1 MENKTYRKVSIIVTI
16 NIFMFMILTIAF
28 SINNVISCKMMEEE
42 VVRVA
47 GITMEEA
54 RTQIMG
60 TVKTVTIVSL
70 TVGIIALILLALLM
84 NFLVVRP
91 LKKTVAEIDRIAR
104 YDLTEGDMAN
114 VRSMTARKDEIGSIS
129 RNIVLMFDNLRSI
142 VRQIEQSSTTVS
154 DNAAALADQTR
165 QLKRSSDEISTT
177 MNDLS
182 NAAMSQAGDTTT
194 SANEVAV
201 LDGLIVRNIGDTENL
216 RSNADE
222 MDQVKNN
229 GLAAIKDLIEK
240 TARSR
245 ESIAVVREA
254 MQQNNEQ
261 AQKIEATSQKI
272 NDIADQTNLLS
283 LNAALEQKS
292 SSIGE
297 IIDSISQIA
306 KQTNLLALNAAIEAA
321 RAGDAG
327 RGFAVVAEEIRGLAE
342 ETNSLTNE
350 IGSIIQGLLEKTAD
364 ATQNMESME
373 KIFEEQERSVGETKK
388 NFIQIEQCLE
398 SVQASVHT
406 LYESSSSMTGSKE
419 IIVEM
424 IEGISAASQENAA
437 GSEEVLAAVETQ
449 DSVITDITGMTQNLL
464 SVAEELMEQAHKFSL

>member
-28 SINNVISCKMMEEE
+28 SVNNFISCRMMEEE

-60 TVKTVTIVSL
+60 TVRTVTIVSL
-70 TVGIIALILLALLM
+70 TVGIIALVLLALLM
-84 NFLVVRP
+84 NFLVVLP
-91 LKKTVAEIDRIAR
+91 LKKTVAEIHRIAR

-114 VRSMTARKDEIGSIS
+114 VRSMTTRKDEIGSIS

-142 VRQIEQSSTTVS
+142 VRQIEQSSTMVS
-154 DNAAALADQTR
+154 GNAGTLADQTR
-165 QLKRSSDEISTT
+165 QLKRSSDEISAT

-194 SANEVAV
+194 SANEVAK
-201 LDGLIVRNIGDTENL
+201 LDVLIVRNLSDTENL
-216 RSNADE
+216 RHNADE
-222 MDQVKNN
+222 MDQVKNS

-245 ESIAVVREA
+245 ESIAIVRTA

-283 LNAALEQKS
+283 
-292 SSIGE
+292 
-297 IIDSISQIA
+297 
-306 KQTNLLALNAAIEAA
+306 LNAAIEAA

-342 ETNSLTNE
+342 ETNSLTGE
-350 IGSIIQGLLEKTAD
+350 IGTIIQELLQKTAD

-373 KIFEEQERSVGETKK
+373 KIFEEQERSVGETKE
-388 NFIQIEQCLE
+388 NFIQIEQCLG
-398 SVQASVHT
+398 SVQSSVNT
-406 LYESSSSMTGSKE
+406 LYESGNDMTGSKE
-419 IIVEM
+419 IIVQM

-449 DSVITDITGMTQNLL
+449 DSVITEITGMTQNL
-464 SVAEELMEQAHKFSL
+464 SAVAEELMEQAHKFSL

>member
-28 SINNVISCKMMEEE
+28 SVNNFISCRMMEEE

-60 TVKTVTIVSL
+60 TVRTVTIVSL
-70 TVGIIALILLALLM
+70 TVGIIALVLLALLM
-84 NFLVVRP
+84 NFLVVLP
-91 LKKTVAEIDRIAR
+91 LKKTVAEIHRIAR

-114 VRSMTARKDEIGSIS
+114 VRSMTTRKDEIGSIS

-142 VRQIEQSSTTVS
+142 VRQIEQSSTMVS
-154 DNAAALADQTR
+154 GNAGTLADQTR

-177 MNDLS
+177 MNALS

-194 SANEVAV
+194 SANEVAK
-201 LDGLIVRNIGDTENL
+201 LDGLIVRNLSDTENL
-216 RSNADE
+216 RHNADE
-222 MDQVKNN
+222 MDQVKNS

-245 ESIAVVREA
+245 ESIAIVRTA

-283 LNAALEQKS
+283 
-292 SSIGE
+292 
-297 IIDSISQIA
+297 
-306 KQTNLLALNAAIEAA
+306 LNAAIEAA

-342 ETNSLTNE
+342 ETNSLTGE
-350 IGSIIQGLLEKTAD
+350 IGTIIQELLQKTAD

-373 KIFEEQERSVGETKK
+373 KIFEEQERSVGETKE
-388 NFIQIEQCLE
+388 NFIQIEQCLG
-398 SVQASVHT
+398 SVQSSVNT
-406 LYESSSSMTGSKE
+406 LYESGNDMTGSKE
-419 IIVEM
+419 IIVQM

-449 DSVITDITGMTQNLL
+449 DSVITEITGMTQNL
-464 SVAEELMEQAHKFSL
+464 SAVAEELMEQAHKFSL

>member
-283 LNAALEQKS
+283 LNAA
-292 SSIGE
+292 
-297 IIDSISQIA
+297 
-306 KQTNLLALNAAIEAA
+306 IEAA

-437 GSEEVLAAVETQ
+437 GRRCWRQWRRRTASSQT
-449 DSVITDITGMTQNLL
+449 S
-464 SVAEELMEQAHKFSL
+464 QA

>member
-60 TVKTVTIVSL
+60 TVKTMTIVSL

-283 LNAALEQKS
+283 LNAA
-292 SSIGE
+292 
-297 IIDSISQIA
+297 
-306 KQTNLLALNAAIEAA
+306 IEAA

-449 DSVITDITGMTQNLL
+449 DSVITDITGMTQNLS

>member
-28 SINNVISCKMMEEE
+28 SVNNFISCRMMEEE

-47 GITMEEA
+47 GITMEEV

-60 TVKTVTIVSL
+60 TVRTVTIVSL
-70 TVGIIALILLALLM
+70 TVGIIALVLLALLM
-84 NFLVVRP
+84 NFLVVLP
-91 LKKTVAEIDRIAR
+91 LKKTVAEIHRIAR

-114 VRSMTARKDEIGSIS
+114 VRSMTTRKDEIGSIS

-154 DNAAALADQTR
+154 GNAGTLADQTR
-165 QLKRSSDEISTT
+165 QLKRSSDEISAT

-194 SANEVAV
+194 SANEVAK
-201 LDGLIVRNIGDTENL
+201 LDGLIVRNLSDTENL
-216 RSNADE
+216 RNNANE
-222 MDQVKNN
+222 MDQVKNS

-245 ESIAVVREA
+245 ESIAIVRAA

-283 LNAALEQKS
+283 
-292 SSIGE
+292 
-297 IIDSISQIA
+297 
-306 KQTNLLALNAAIEAA
+306 LNAAIEAA

-342 ETNSLTNE
+342 ETNSLTGE
-350 IGSIIQGLLEKTAD
+350 IGTIIQELLQKTAD

-373 KIFEEQERSVGETKK
+373 KIFEEQERSVGETKE
-388 NFIQIEQCLE
+388 NFIQIEQCLG
-398 SVQASVHT
+398 SVQSSVNT
-406 LYESSSSMTGSKE
+406 LYESGNDMTGSKE
-419 IIVEM
+419 IIVQM

-449 DSVITDITGMTQNLL
+449 DSVITEITGMTQNL
-464 SVAEELMEQAHKFSL
+464 SAVAEELMEQAHKFSL

>member
-60 TVKTVTIVSL
+60 TVKTMTIVSL

-229 GLAAIKDLIEK
+229 GLSAKKHMIAK
-240 TARSR
+240 TARSS
-245 ESIAVVREA
+245 ESIY
-254 MQQNNEQ
+254 
-261 AQKIEATSQKI
+261 
-272 NDIADQTNLLS
+272 
-283 LNAALEQKS
+283 
-292 SSIGE
+292 GE
-297 IIDSISQIA
+297 RD
-306 KQTNLLALNAAIEAA
+306 E
-321 RAGDAG
+321 R
-327 RGFAVVAEEIRGLAE
+327 
-342 ETNSLTNE
+342 
-350 IGSIIQGLLEKTAD
+350 
-364 ATQNMESME
+364 TQN
-373 KIFEEQERSVGETKK
+373 T
-388 NFIQIEQCLE
+388 
-398 SVQASVHT
+398 
-406 LYESSSSMTGSKE
+406 
-419 IIVEM
+419 
-424 IEGISAASQENAA
+424 
-437 GSEEVLAAVETQ
+437 
-449 DSVITDITGMTQNLL
+449 
-464 SVAEELMEQAHKFSL
+464 

>member
-1 MENKTYRKVSIIVTI
+1 MEGRTYKKVSIIVTI
-16 NIFMFMILTIAF
+16 TVFMFIILTVAF
-28 SINNVISCKMMEEE
+28 SVNNVISCKMMEEE

-60 TVKTVTIVSL
+60 TVRTATIVSL

-84 NFLVVRP
+84 EFLLVIP
-91 LKKTVAEIDRIAR
+91 LKKTVAEIHRIAR
-104 YDLTEGDMAN
+104 YDLTEEDMAS
-114 VRSMTARKDEIGSIS
+114 VRAMTTRKDEIGSIS
-129 RNIVLMFDNLRSI
+129 RNIVMMFDNLRNI
-142 VRQIEQSSTTVS
+142 VRQIEQSSTVLS
-154 DNAAALADQTR
+154 QNAGTLADQTM

-194 SANEVAV
+194 SANEVSK
-201 LDGLIVRNIGDTENL
+201 LDGLIVRNISDTENL
-216 RSNADE
+216 RSNADQ
-222 MDQVKNN
+222 MDKVKNN

-245 ESIAVVREA
+245 ESIAIVREA

-283 LNAALEQKS
+283 
-292 SSIGE
+292 
-297 IIDSISQIA
+297 
-306 KQTNLLALNAAIEAA
+306 LNAAIEAA

-350 IGSIIQGLLEKTAD
+350 IGTIIQELLEKTAD

-373 KIFEEQERSVGETKK
+373 KIFEEQERSVGETKE

-398 SVQASVHT
+398 SVQSSVST
-406 LYESSSSMTGSKE
+406 LYESSSNMTGSKE
-419 IIVEM
+419 IIVQM

-437 GSEEVLAAVETQ
+437 GSEEALAAVETQ
-449 DSVITDITGMTQNLL
+449 DSVISDITGMTQNL
-464 SVAEELMEQAHKFSL
+464 SAVAEELMEQAHKFSL

>member
-1 MENKTYRKVSIIVTI
+1 MENKTYRKVSIIVTT

-47 GITMEEA
+47 GITMGEA

-283 LNAALEQKS
+283 LNAA
-292 SSIGE
+292 
-297 IIDSISQIA
+297 
-306 KQTNLLALNAAIEAA
+306 IEAA

>member
-1 MENKTYRKVSIIVTI
+1 MENKTYKKVSIIVTI
-16 NIFMFMILTIAF
+16 TVFMFIILTIAF
-28 SINNVISCKMMEEE
+28 SINNIISCKMMEQE

-47 GITMEEA
+47 GITMAEA

-60 TVKTVTIVSL
+60 TVRTATIVSL
-70 TVGIIALILLALLM
+70 AVGVIALVLLALLM
-84 NFLVVRP
+84 EFLLVIP
-91 LKKTVAEIDRIAR
+91 LKKTVAEIHRIAR

-114 VRSMTARKDEIGSIS
+114 VRAMTTRKDEIGSIS
-129 RNIVLMFDNLRSI
+129 RNIVLMYENLRSI
-142 VRQIEQSSTTVS
+142 VKQIEQSSTTLS
-154 DNAAALADQTR
+154 NNAGTLADQTM

-194 SANEVAV
+194 SANEIAK
-201 LDGLIVRNIGDTENL
+201 LDTLIVHNLTDTENL
-216 RSNADE
+216 RGNAVE
-222 MDQVKNN
+222 MDRVKNN
-229 GLAAIKDLIEK
+229 GLTAIKDLIEK

-245 ESIAVVREA
+245 ESIAIVREA

-283 LNAALEQKS
+283 LNAA
-292 SSIGE
+292 
-297 IIDSISQIA
+297 
-306 KQTNLLALNAAIEAA
+306 IEAA
-321 RAGDAG
+321 RAGEAG

-342 ETNSLTNE
+342 ETNNLTNE
-350 IGSIIQGLLEKTAD
+350 IGTIIQELLEKTAD

-373 KIFEEQERSVGETKK
+373 KIFEEQERSVGDTKE

-398 SVQASVHT
+398 SVQSSVDM
-406 LYESSSSMTGSKE
+406 LYESGNNMTGSKE

-449 DSVITDITGMTQNLL
+449 DSVITDITGMTQNL
-464 SVAEELMEQAHKFSL
+464 SAVAEELMEQAHKFSL

>member
-142 VRQIEQSSTTVS
+142 VRQIEQSSTMVS
-154 DNAAALADQTR
+154 GNAGTLADQTR

-283 LNAALEQKS
+283 LNAA
-292 SSIGE
+292 
-297 IIDSISQIA
+297 
-306 KQTNLLALNAAIEAA
+306 IEAA

-437 GSEEVLAAVETQ
+437 EIGR
-449 DSVITDITGMTQNLL
+449 
-464 SVAEELMEQAHKFSL
+464 AHV

>member
-28 SINNVISCKMMEEE
+28 SVNNFISCRMMEEE

-60 TVKTVTIVSL
+60 TVRTVTIVSL
-70 TVGIIALILLALLM
+70 TVGIIALVLLALLM
-84 NFLVVRP
+84 NFLVVLP
-91 LKKTVAEIDRIAR
+91 LKKTVAEIHRIAR

-114 VRSMTARKDEIGSIS
+114 VRSMTTRKDEIGSIS

-142 VRQIEQSSTTVS
+142 VRQIEQSSTMVS
-154 DNAAALADQTR
+154 GNAGTLADQTR
-165 QLKRSSDEISTT
+165 QLKRSSDEISAT

-194 SANEVAV
+194 SANEVAK
-201 LDGLIVRNIGDTENL
+201 LDGLIVRNLSDTENL
-216 RSNADE
+216 RHNADE
-222 MDQVKNN
+222 MDQVKNS

-245 ESIAVVREA
+245 ESIAIVRAA

-283 LNAALEQKS
+283 
-292 SSIGE
+292 
-297 IIDSISQIA
+297 
-306 KQTNLLALNAAIEAA
+306 LNAAIEAA

-342 ETNSLTNE
+342 ETNSLTGE
-350 IGSIIQGLLEKTAD
+350 IGTIIQELLQKTAD

-373 KIFEEQERSVGETKK
+373 KIFEEQERSVGETKE
-388 NFIQIEQCLE
+388 NFIQIEQCLG
-398 SVQASVHT
+398 SVQSSVNT
-406 LYESSSSMTGSKE
+406 LYESGNDMTGSKE
-419 IIVEM
+419 IIVQM

-437 GSEEVLAAVETQ
+437 GSEEVLSAVETQ
-449 DSVITDITGMTQNLL
+449 DSVITEITGMTQNL
-464 SVAEELMEQAHKFSL
+464 SAVAEELMEQAHKFSL

>member
-283 LNAALEQKS
+283 LNAA
-292 SSIGE
+292 
-297 IIDSISQIA
+297 
-306 KQTNLLALNAAIEAA
+306 IEAA

-449 DSVITDITGMTQNLL
+449 DSVITDIKGMTQNLS

>member
-28 SINNVISCKMMEEE
+28 SINNVIACKMMEEE

-283 LNAALEQKS
+283 LNAA
-292 SSIGE
+292 
-297 IIDSISQIA
+297 
-306 KQTNLLALNAAIEAA
+306 IEAA

-449 DSVITDITGMTQNLL
+449 DSVITDITGMTQNLS

>member
-1 MENKTYRKVSIIVTI
+1 MENKTYKKVSIIVTI
-16 NIFMFMILTIAF
+16 TVFMFIILTIAF
-28 SINNVISCKMMEEE
+28 SINNIISCKMMEQE

-47 GITMEEA
+47 GITMAEA

-60 TVKTVTIVSL
+60 TVRTATIVSL
-70 TVGIIALILLALLM
+70 AVGVIALVLLALLM
-84 NFLVVRP
+84 EFLLVIP
-91 LKKTVAEIDRIAR
+91 LKKTVAEIHRIAR

-114 VRSMTARKDEIGSIS
+114 VRAMTTRKDELGSIS
-129 RNIVLMFDNLRSI
+129 RNIVLMYENLRSI
-142 VRQIEQSSTTVS
+142 VERIEQSSTTLS
-154 DNAAALADQTR
+154 SNAGTLADQTM

-194 SANEVAV
+194 SANEIAK
-201 LDGLIVRNIGDTENL
+201 LDTLIVHNLTDTENL
-216 RSNADE
+216 RGNAVE
-222 MDQVKNN
+222 MNRVKNN
-229 GLAAIKDLIEK
+229 GLTAIKDLIEK

-245 ESIAVVREA
+245 ESIAIVRAA

-283 LNAALEQKS
+283 LNAA
-292 SSIGE
+292 
-297 IIDSISQIA
+297 
-306 KQTNLLALNAAIEAA
+306 IEAA
-321 RAGDAG
+321 RAGEAG

-342 ETNSLTNE
+342 ETNNLTNE
-350 IGSIIQGLLEKTAD
+350 IGTIIQELLEKTAD

-373 KIFEEQERSVGETKK
+373 KIFEEQERSVGDTKE

-398 SVQASVHT
+398 SVQSSVDM
-406 LYESSSSMTGSKE
+406 LYESGNNMTGSKE

-449 DSVITDITGMTQNLL
+449 DSVITDITGMTQNL
-464 SVAEELMEQAHKFSL
+464 SAVAEELMEQAHKFSL

>member
-1 MENKTYRKVSIIVTI
+1 MENKTNKKVSVIVTI
-16 NIFMFMILTIAF
+16 NIFMFLILAIAF
-28 SINNVISCKMMEEE
+28 SINNVISCIMMEKE

-47 GITMEEA
+47 GITMAEA
-54 RTQIMG
+54 RSQIIG
-60 TVKTVTIVSL
+60 TVRTTTIVSL

-84 NFLVVRP
+84 EILLVMP
-91 LKKTVAEIDRIAR
+91 LKKTVTEIRRIAH
-104 YDLTEGDMAN
+104 YDLTEGGMAK
-114 VRSMTARKDEIGSIS
+114 VRAMTTRKDEIGSIS
-129 RNIVLMFDNLRSI
+129 RNTVLMFDNLRTI
-142 VRQIEQSSTTVS
+142 VRQIEQSSTALS
-154 DNAAALADQTR
+154 SNAGTLADQTM
-165 QLKRSSDEISTT
+165 QLRRSSDEISTT

-194 SANEVAV
+194 SANEVAK
-201 LDGLIVRNIGDTENL
+201 LDALIVNNLSDTENL

-222 MDQVKNN
+222 MDRVKNN

-245 ESIAVVREA
+245 ESVAIVREA

-283 LNAALEQKS
+283 LNAA
-292 SSIGE
+292 
-297 IIDSISQIA
+297 
-306 KQTNLLALNAAIEAA
+306 IEAA
-321 RAGDAG
+321 RAGEAG

-350 IGSIIQGLLEKTAD
+350 IGVIIQELLEKTAD
-364 ATQNMESME
+364 ATQNMEHME
-373 KIFEEQERSVGETKK
+373 KIFEEQERSVGDTKE

-398 SVQASVHT
+398 SVQASVGT
-406 LYESSSSMTGSKE
+406 LYESSSNMTGSKE

-424 IEGISAASQENAA
+424 IEGISATSQENAA

-449 DSVITDITGMTQNLL
+449 DSVIADITGMTQNL
-464 SVAEELMEQAHKFSL
+464 SAVAEELMEQAHKFSL

>member
-1 MENKTYRKVSIIVTI
+1 MESRTYKKVSIIVTI
-16 NIFMFMILTIAF
+16 TVFMFIILTVAF
-28 SINNVISCKMMEEE
+28 SVNNVISCKMMEEE

-60 TVKTVTIVSL
+60 TVRTATIVSL

-84 NFLVVRP
+84 EFLLVIP
-91 LKKTVAEIDRIAR
+91 LKKTVAEIHRIAR
-104 YDLTEGDMAN
+104 YDLTEEDMAS
-114 VRSMTARKDEIGSIS
+114 VRAMTTRKDEIGSIS
-129 RNIVLMFDNLRSI
+129 RNIVMMFENLRNI
-142 VRQIEQSSTTVS
+142 VQQIEQSSTVLS
-154 DNAAALADQTR
+154 RNAGTLADQTM
-165 QLKRSSDEISTT
+165 QLKRSSVEISTT

-194 SANEVAV
+194 SANEVSK
-201 LDGLIVRNIGDTENL
+201 LDGLIVRNISDTENL
-216 RSNADE
+216 RSNADQ
-222 MDQVKNN
+222 MDKVKNN

-245 ESIAVVREA
+245 ESIAIVREA

-261 AQKIEATSQKI
+261 AQKIEVTSQKI

-283 LNAALEQKS
+283 
-292 SSIGE
+292 
-297 IIDSISQIA
+297 
-306 KQTNLLALNAAIEAA
+306 LNAAIEAA

-350 IGSIIQGLLEKTAD
+350 IGTILQKLLEKTAD

-373 KIFEEQERSVGETKK
+373 KIFEEQERSVGETKE

-398 SVQASVHT
+398 SVQSSVST
-406 LYESSSSMTGSKE
+406 LYESSSNMTGSKE
-419 IIVEM
+419 IIVQM

-437 GSEEVLAAVETQ
+437 GSEEALAAVETQ
-449 DSVITDITGMTQNLL
+449 DSVISDITGMTQNL
-464 SVAEELMEQAHKFSL
+464 SAVAEELMEQAHKFSL

>member
-1 MENKTYRKVSIIVTI
+1 MENKTYKKVSIIVTI
-16 NIFMFMILTIAF
+16 TVFMFIILIFAF
-28 SINNVISCKMMEEE
+28 SINNVISCRMMEKE

-47 GITMEEA
+47 GITMAEA
-54 RTQIMG
+54 RSEIIG
-60 TVKTVTIVSL
+60 TIRTTTVVSL
-70 TVGIIALILLALLM
+70 TVGIIALVLLALLM
-84 NFLVVRP
+84 EFLLVIP
-91 LKKTVAEIDRIAR
+91 LKKAVAEIHRIAR

-114 VRSMTARKDEIGSIS
+114 VRAMRTRKDEIGSIS
-129 RNIVLMFDNLRSI
+129 RNIILMYDNLRGI
-142 VRQIEQSSTTVS
+142 VMQIEQSSTTVS
-154 DNAAALADQTR
+154 NNAGTLADQTM

-194 SANEVAV
+194 SANEVAK
-201 LDGLIVRNIGDTENL
+201 LDGLIVRNLSDTENL
-216 RSNADE
+216 RNNADQ
-222 MDQVKNN
+222 MDRVKNN
-229 GLAAIKDLIEK
+229 GLAAIKDLIDK

-245 ESIAVVREA
+245 ESIAIVREA

-283 LNAALEQKS
+283 
-292 SSIGE
+292 
-297 IIDSISQIA
+297 
-306 KQTNLLALNAAIEAA
+306 LNAAIEAA

-350 IGSIIQGLLEKTAD
+350 IGVIIQELLQKTAD
-364 ATQNMESME
+364 ATQNMENME
-373 KIFEEQERSVGETKK
+373 KIFEEQERSVGDTKE
-388 NFIQIEQCLE
+388 NFIQIEQCLTSVQE
-398 SVQASVHT
+398 SVNM
-406 LYESSSSMTGSKE
+406 LYESGNNMTGSKE
-419 IIVEM
+419 VIVEM

-449 DSVITDITGMTQNLL
+449 DSVITDITGMTQNL
-464 SVAEELMEQAHKFSL
+464 SAVAEELMEQAHKFSL

>member
-28 SINNVISCKMMEEE
+28 SVNNFISCRMMEEE

-60 TVKTVTIVSL
+60 TVRTVTIVSL
-70 TVGIIALILLALLM
+70 TVGIIALVLLALLM
-84 NFLVVRP
+84 NFLVVLP
-91 LKKTVAEIDRIAR
+91 LKKTVAEIHRIAR

-142 VRQIEQSSTTVS
+142 VRQIEQSSTMVS
-154 DNAAALADQTR
+154 GNAGTLADQTR
-165 QLKRSSDEISTT
+165 QLKRSSDEISAT

-194 SANEVAV
+194 SANEVAK
-201 LDGLIVRNIGDTENL
+201 LDGLIVRNLSDTENL
-216 RSNADE
+216 RHNADE
-222 MDQVKNN
+222 MDQVKNS

-245 ESIAVVREA
+245 ESIAIVRTA

-283 LNAALEQKS
+283 
-292 SSIGE
+292 
-297 IIDSISQIA
+297 
-306 KQTNLLALNAAIEAA
+306 LNAAIEAA

-342 ETNSLTNE
+342 ETNSLTGE
-350 IGSIIQGLLEKTAD
+350 IGTIIQELLQKTAD

-373 KIFEEQERSVGETKK
+373 KIFEEQERSVGETKE
-388 NFIQIEQCLE
+388 NFIQIEQCLG
-398 SVQASVHT
+398 SVQSSVNT
-406 LYESSSSMTGSKE
+406 LYESGNDMTGSKE
-419 IIVEM
+419 IIVQM

-449 DSVITDITGMTQNLL
+449 DSVITEITGMTQNL
-464 SVAEELMEQAHKFSL
+464 SAVAEELMEQAHKFSL